1 VIPVPFSL
9 SLQGAWPQVLGFL
22 ELLESDDRYVRVQTM
37 SIVANPTHR
46 QEALSATVTL
56 ELLGRP

>member
-1 VIPVPFSL
+1 
-9 SLQGAWPQVLGFL
+9 
-22 ELLESDDRYVRVQTM
+22 M
-37 SIVANPTHR
+37 SIVANPTNR